1 MKIYINGR
9 FITQRITGVQRYALE
24 MTKAMDAL
32 ISQDNILKK
41 NQYYLIS
48 PVGSL
53 FKPFLNNIEFIEK
66 GISKGH
72 IWEQFELPLYTHD
85 GFLIN
90 FCNCAPLLK
99 RNQTVTIHDAAVV
112 AMPDTFSWC
121 FRTWYKLMFKI
132 LGKTLDHIFTVS
144 NFSKKELHRYFDIP
158 LKKISVTYNGIDHIK
173 RIVPNNDVIDK
184 FDIRNKKY
192 AFAVSSLNPSKN
204 FKLILDVARKMP
216 DILFVIAG
224 GTNSKVFNSIG
235 IDTPPNVEF
244 IGYVTDEE
252 LIALYQHASVF
263 LYPSIYEGFGIPPL
277 EAMSCGCPV
286 IVSDIEVF
294 HEIYKDSAKY
304 CEVNLVTAWKEK
316 INCII
321 NNTDNVIYKKD
332 IKKYTWEVQARS
344 YIQNL
349 QDIFVS

>member
-9 FITQRITGVQRYALE
+9 FITQRITGVQRYAWE

-32 ISQDNILKK
+32 ISQNNILKQ

-48 PVGSL
+48 PIGSL
-53 FKPFLNNIEFIEK
+53 FKPLLNNIEFIEK

-99 RNQTVTIHDAAVV
+99 RNQTVTIHDAAVA
-112 AMPDTFSWC
+112 AMPNTFSWC

-173 RIVPNNDVIDK
+173 RIVPDNAVIDK
-184 FDIRNKKY
+184 FDISNKKY

-204 FKLILDVARKMP
+204 FKLILDVALKMP

-235 IDTPPNVEF
+235 IDTPSNAKL

-263 LYPSIYEGFGIPPL
+263 LYPSVYEGFGIPPL
-277 EAMSCGCPV
+277 EAMNCGCPV

-294 HEIYKDSAKY
+294 HEIYEDSAKY
-304 CEVNLVTAWKEK
+304 CEVNSVTAWKEN
-316 INCII
+316 INYIV
-321 NNTDNVIYKKD
+321 NNEVDMKN
-332 IKKYTWEVQARS
+332 IKKIYTWELQTEA
-344 YIQNL
+344 YMKKLQN
-349 QDIFVS
+349 IFVN